1 MQNELCA
8 GFLHNEIALYCSDEH
23 KDIPRL
29 PFPKSVPEERF
40 REFTDVVIRMDI
52 VLGEGCDDA
61 GAARDVVV
69 EYLRADL
76 DGDADVNTAGQ
87 PGAEGAGVSQLEGGK
102 GEQLV
107 NLLAGLGLGGRQGAG
122 QEANLGDDGMDLS

>member
-1 MQNELCA
+1 MLLGC
-8 GFLHNEIALYCSDEH
+8 Y
-23 KDIPRL
+23 
-29 PFPKSVPEERF
+29 
-40 REFTDVVIRMDI
+40 VVL
-52 VLGEGCDDA
+52 VFWVA
-61 GAARDVVV
+61 VV
-69 EYLRADL
+69 
-76 DGDADVNTAGQ
+76 DGYAYVISGGQ